1 MNFFKQILA
10 EFKNMLHSKFILI
23 SGIAIFAIICIV
35 VPVLVIIES
44 NHDYYTY
51 VYSNYTVTIDGIQ
64 VPCGNDFA
72 WEYDYLQSQE
82 EWITDNLT
90 SQESV
95 KYAGDLIDELMDF
108 YGTYAI
114 ATMGEDDYRS
124 DMCYKMT
131 ECVKENFVLSLTDV
145 DEDALFLALEQVIYD
160 TSYISLLELS
170 DEEKQTKI
178 DENTVILEMYDDLVV
193 NSNLAMYVD
202 LQKESYADDIED
214 YNEQITLLEESL
226 LTNPSQEDYVSE
238 QIESMEIRIKNIG
251 EIYIPSL
258 DYRLEN
264 NIIPNDGSWQD
275 SALNQKDSSLSS
287 IEYTKLNTVTE
298 EEFKEDEYK
307 VEEYETYDK
316 YLAYQDA
323 QILEDEFDLF
333 VAESS
338 LNSGEP
344 DMDFVS
350 DGARA
355 NAHNFITAS
364 LFIAVFAVL
373 VGGCAIS
380 TEFQNGTVRLL
391 MVRPRTR
398 EKVLFS
404 RFLAGL
410 MLVYVLYFAIFITT
424 IITNGFMY
432 GFADYLYPNYTA
444 SGNVNFFAMF
454 FKELMIISFSMIFL
468 YSFAFAISTI
478 VRNTAVAIII
488 PTLGILGSFILMQV
502 MYSFTNMDWVSFT
515 PILYIPMYDFF
526 GNYSQLQYLVE
537 KGMSVSVGLGVLIL
551 TIYSVISMVI
561 ATVIFKKT
569 DITN

>member
-23 SGIAIFAIICIV
+23 SGIAIFAVICIV
-35 VPVLVIIES
+35 VPVLV
-44 NHDYYTY
+44 NVNFNNTGTY
-51 VYSNYTVTIDGIQ
+51 YSNYTITIDGVE
-64 VPCGNDFA
+64 VPCSNDFA
-72 WEYDYLQSQE
+72 WEYDYLQSQGQ
-82 EWITDNLT
+82 WITENLSSAT
-90 SQESV
+90 SI
-95 KYAGDLIDELMDF
+95 KYAGDLMDELMDF
-108 YGTYAI
+108 YGTYAL
-114 ATMGEDDYRS
+114 ATMGENDYRS
-124 DMCYKMT
+124 NMCDKMS
-131 ECVKENFVLSLTDV
+131 EHVKENFVLSLTDV

-160 TSYISLLELS
+160 TSYTSLLELS

-178 DENTVILEMYDDLVV
+178 DENTAILEMFDDLVI

-202 LQKESYADDIED
+202 LQKESYADDIAN
-214 YNEQITLLEESL
+214 YKEQITLLEESL

-238 QIESMEIRIKNIG
+238 QIESMEVRIKNIE
-251 EIYIPSL
+251 EIYLPTL

-264 NIIPNDGSWQD
+264 NIIPDDGSWQD
-275 SALNQKDSSLSS
+275 SALSQKESSLSS
-287 IEYTKLNTVTE
+287 IEYTKLNTATE
-298 EEFKEDEYK
+298 EEFKENDYY
-307 VEEYETYDK
+307 VEQYETYDK

-338 LNSGEP
+338 LNSGKP
-344 DMDFVS
+344 DMDFVN
-350 DGARA
+350 DGARS
-355 NAHNFITAS
+355 NTHGFITSA

-373 VGGCAIS
+373 VGGCAVS

-391 MVRPRTR
+391 MIRPRTR

-410 MLVYVLYFAIFITT
+410 MLVYVLYFAIFTT
-424 IITNGFMY
+424 LAITNGFIH

-454 FKELMIISFSMIFL
+454 LKELMIISFSMIFL

-478 VRNTAVAIII
+478 ARNAAVAIII
-488 PTLGILGSFILMQV
+488 PTLGILGSFILINV
-502 MYSFTNMDWVSFT
+502 MYSFTQLNWLSFT
-515 PILYIPMYDFF
+515 PVLYIPMYDFF
-526 GNYSQLQYLVE
+526 GNYSTLQSLAD
-537 KGMSVSVGLGVLIL
+537 KGMSISVGLGVLML
-551 TIYSVISMVI
+551 TIYSVISMVL
-561 ATVIFKKT
+561 ATIIFKKT